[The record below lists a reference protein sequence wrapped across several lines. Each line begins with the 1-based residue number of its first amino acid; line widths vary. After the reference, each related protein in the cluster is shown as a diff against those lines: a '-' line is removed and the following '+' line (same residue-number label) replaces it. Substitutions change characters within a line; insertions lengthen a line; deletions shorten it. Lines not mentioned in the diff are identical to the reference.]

1 MKIAAYNFGEQVE
14 EICLADAGG
23 PGLGSVRQSLS
34 GFLLVIALEGKLAK
48 QTGKRRMDSGRY
60 GFASDNTAAICP
72 EAWAAL
78 QEANAKSAPSY
89 GEDCWTARVSDRIRE
104 IFETDCDVYFVFNG
118 TAANALSLAQLCQ
131 SFHSIICHE
140 YSHLQTDECGA
151 PEFLT
156 KGSKLLLV
164 GGASGKI
171 DIAQAETVVA
181 RQNELHSQEPRVVS
195 IAQATEF
202 GTIYAGNEI
211 AAIAEFARAR
221 EMFFHLDGARFAN
234 AIASLNCA
242 PKAITWEIGVDVL
255 CFGGTKNGTAA
266 GELVIFFNKEISREF
281 GYRLKQAG
289 QLGSKIRFL
298 AAPWLGLLTNGVWLK
313 NAQHANG
320 AARRLADRLQNEA
333 KIDIVFPVEANS
345 VFVRMN
351 EPSVRDLHARG
362 WHFYKFIEP
371 DVHRLMCS
379 WSTTDR
385 EISDFI
391 ADIVASNH

>member
-1 MKIAAYNFGEQVE
+1 MSP
-14 EICLADAGG
+14 DAG
-23 PGLGSVRQSLS
+23 
-34 GFLLVIALEGKLAK
+34 
-48 QTGKRRMDSGRY
+48 RY
-60 GFASDNTAAICP
+60 EFASDNTAAICP

-78 QEANAKSAPSY
+78 EEANTDAAASY
-89 GEDCWTARVSDRIRE
+89 GDDWWTARVCERVRE

-118 TAANALSLAQLCQ
+118 TAANALALAQLCQ
-131 SFHSIICHE
+131 SFHSIVCHE

-255 CFGGTKNGTAA
+255 YFGGTKNGAPV
-266 GELVIFFNKEISREF
+266 GDLVIFFDKKISREF
-281 GYRLKQAG
+281 DYRAKQAG
-289 QLGSKIRFL
+289 QLGSKMRFL
-298 AAPWLGLLTNGVWLK
+298 AAPWLGLLTGDAWLR
-313 NAQHANG
+313 NAQHAND
-320 AARRLADRLQNEA
+320 AARRLAERLRKGARIES
-333 KIDIVFPVEANS
+333 VFPVEANA
-345 VFVRMN
+345 VFVLM
-351 EPSVRDLHARG
+351 D
-362 WHFYKFIEP
+362 K
-371 DVHRLMCS
+371 RL
-379 WSTTDR
+379 
-385 EISDFI
+385 
-391 ADIVASNH
+391 AS

>member
-242 PKAITWEIGVDVL
+242 
-255 CFGGTKNGTAA
+255 
-266 GELVIFFNKEISREF
+266 
-281 GYRLKQAG
+281 
-289 QLGSKIRFL
+289 
-298 AAPWLGLLTNGVWLK
+298 
-313 NAQHANG
+313 
-320 AARRLADRLQNEA
+320 ARRLADRLQNEA

>member
-1 MKIAAYNFGEQVE
+1 
-14 EICLADAGG
+14 
-23 PGLGSVRQSLS
+23 
-34 GFLLVIALEGKLAK
+34 
-48 QTGKRRMDSGRY
+48 MDSGRY

-89 GEDCWTARVSDRIRE
+89 GEDCWTGRVSDRIRE

-221 EMFFHLDGARFAN
+221 EMFLDLDGARFAN

-313 NAQHANG
+313 NAQHANR

-351 EPSVRDLHARG
+351 TQLVRDLHARG